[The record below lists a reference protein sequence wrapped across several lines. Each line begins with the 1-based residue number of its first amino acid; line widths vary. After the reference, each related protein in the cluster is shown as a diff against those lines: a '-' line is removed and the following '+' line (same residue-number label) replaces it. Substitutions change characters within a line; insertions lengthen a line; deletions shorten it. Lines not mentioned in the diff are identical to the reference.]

1 MSASASARTRPA
13 GLMLPALFLA
23 IAAFQVAATMI
34 FPALPAIGKGLG
46 ASSSELS
53 LSQSVFFAIGGLAA
67 ASLPL
72 SDRIGRRTMLLGVI
86 GLGALGSI
94 IILATHD
101 LLLFDIGRWMQAPG
115 VIALP
120 LAFLILREHVPADRY
135 PLYLGW
141 LSALNLGATGVDGAV
156 AGWLTDTVGYQGIF
170 WVALVIGLL
179 ALGGVLGAIPGDAR
193 IVSGRTDWAGLLTL
207 GAGVVCISVGL
218 SQGGAWGWTAPGT
231 LVLLGAGLALLGVFV
246 VIERAS
252 AAPLV
257 QVRHLASR
265 KVLSLPL
272 TILFGMA
279 GFMSVFS
286 FLAPFLAQLP
296 AAAGGFG
303 FTATAYALA
312 TVPGTILSFALAPV
326 CGALARRVGWRPVL
340 IAGILVSL
348 TALVGITLSLG
359 SPVMTFVFFAVLST
373 VFAGATMT
381 AANGL
386 GILLSPAESPAFLPG
401 IVSVMFSFGSSFGA
415 AVVGSIVAVPSASS
429 FTMAFA
435 ATAVLMLVASI
446 FAFLVPARSA
456 VAGAQGAVVR
466 AAGGA
471 A

>member
-1 MSASASARTRPA
+1 M
-13 GLMLPALFLA
+13 
-23 IAAFQVAATMI
+23 
-34 FPALPAIGKGLG
+34 
-46 ASSSELS
+46 
-53 LSQSVFFAIGGLAA
+53 
-67 ASLPL
+67 
-72 SDRIGRRTMLLGVI
+72 
-86 GLGALGSI
+86 
-94 IILATHD
+94 
-101 LLLFDIGRWMQAPG
+101 
-115 VIALP
+115 
-120 LAFLILREHVPADRY
+120 
-135 PLYLGW
+135 
-141 LSALNLGATGVDGAV
+141 
-156 AGWLTDTVGYQGIF
+156 
-170 WVALVIGLL
+170 
-179 ALGGVLGAIPGDAR
+179 
-193 IVSGRTDWAGLLTL
+193 
-207 GAGVVCISVGL
+207 
-218 SQGGAWGWTAPGT
+218 
-231 LVLLGAGLALLGVFV
+231 
-246 VIERAS
+246 IERAS

>member
-179 ALGGVLGAIPGDAR
+179 ALGGVLGAIRVTRGSSPVGPTGRACSR
-193 IVSGRTDWAGLLTL
+193 SVPVWCASRSGSPRAGR
-207 GAGVVCISVGL
+207 GAGRRREPWFCSV
-218 SQGGAWGWTAPGT
+218 P
-231 LVLLGAGLALLGVFV
+231 
-246 VIERAS
+246 
-252 AAPLV
+252 
-257 QVRHLASR
+257 ASR
-265 KVLSLPL
+265 
-272 TILFGMA
+272 
-279 GFMSVFS
+279 
-286 FLAPFLAQLP
+286 
-296 AAAGGFG
+296 
-303 FTATAYALA
+303 
-312 TVPGTILSFALAPV
+312 
-326 CGALARRVGWRPVL
+326 
-340 IAGILVSL
+340 
-348 TALVGITLSLG
+348 
-359 SPVMTFVFFAVLST
+359 
-373 VFAGATMT
+373 
-381 AANGL
+381 
-386 GILLSPAESPAFLPG
+386 
-401 IVSVMFSFGSSFGA
+401 SSA
-415 AVVGSIVAVPSASS
+415 CSW
-429 FTMAFA
+429 
-435 ATAVLMLVASI
+435 
-446 FAFLVPARSA
+446 
-456 VAGAQGAVVR
+456 
-466 AAGGA
+466 
-471 A
+471 